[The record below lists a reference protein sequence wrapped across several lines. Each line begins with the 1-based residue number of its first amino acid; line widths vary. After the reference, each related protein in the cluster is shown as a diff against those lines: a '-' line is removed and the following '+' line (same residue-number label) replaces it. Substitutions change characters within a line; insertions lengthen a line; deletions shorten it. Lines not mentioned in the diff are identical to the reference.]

1 MTQAA
6 KVYGGSL
13 YDLAA
18 EEKLDGQIMEQMNEI
33 RQIFRENPGYLKLLG
48 EPAIPQE
55 ERMKLLDEAFGGQVE
70 PYLLNFLKLL
80 CEKKILREFSGCCE
94 EFTRRYNVDHGIV
107 EAVVTSAVK
116 LKEEQMEALRA
127 KLEKTSGKKIHLT
140 QKTDPTVLA
149 GLRVEMEGI
158 QLDGT
163 VQGRISDISK
173 RLETT
178 QLKYP
183 ARCFG
188 MNMPKARDMHKA
200 KCHHRR

>member
-1 MTQAA
+1 M
-6 KVYGGSL
+6 
-13 YDLAA
+13 
-18 EEKLDGQIMEQMNEI
+18 
-33 RQIFRENPGYLKLLG
+33 LG
-48 EPAIPQE
+48 EPAIPE
-55 ERMKLLDEAFGGQVE
+55 DERLKMIEEAFGGQAE
-70 PYLLNFLKLL
+70 RYLVNFLKLL
-80 CEKKILREFSGCCE
+80 CERKILREFAGCCE
-94 EFTRRYNVDHGIV
+94 EFIRRYNSAHGIA

-116 LKEEQMEALRA
+116 LSDTQMEALRA

-178 QLKYP
+178 QL
-183 ARCFG
+183 
-188 MNMPKARDMHKA
+188 
-200 KCHHRR
+200 

>member
-55 ERMKLLDEAFGGQVE
+55 ERMKLLNEAFGGQVE

-107 EAVVTSAVK
+107 EAVLTSAVK

-178 QLKYP
+178 QL
-183 ARCFG
+183 
-188 MNMPKARDMHKA
+188 
-200 KCHHRR
+200 

>member
-6 KVYGGSL
+6 RVYGGSL
-13 YDLAA
+13 YDLAT

-55 ERMKLLDEAFGGQVE
+55 ERIKLLDEAFGGQVE

-94 EFTRRYNVDHGIV
+94 EFTRRYNVDHNIAT
-107 EAVVTSAVK
+107 AVVTSAVA
-116 LKEEQMEALRA
+116 LTDEQMAALKD
-127 KLEKTSGKKIHLT
+127 KLEKISGKTVTLT

-149 GLRVEMEGI
+149 GLKVELEGR

-163 VQGRISDISK
+163 VKS
-173 RLETT
+173 RLDDLSRKLNE
-178 QLKYP
+178 LIV
-183 ARCFG
+183 
-188 MNMPKARDMHKA
+188 
-200 KCHHRR
+200 

>member
-48 EPAIPQE
+48 EPAVPQE
-55 ERMKLLDEAFGGQVE
+55 ERLKLLDEAFGGQIE

-80 CEKKILREFSGCCE
+80 CERKILREFSGCYE
-94 EFTRRYNVDHGIV
+94 EFVRRYNIDHGIA
-107 EAVVTSAVK
+107 EAVVTSAVR
-116 LKEEQMEALRA
+116 LKEEQMEALSA
-127 KLEKTSGKKIHLT
+127 KLEKVSGKKIHLT
-140 QKTDPTVLA
+140 QKTDPMVLA

-173 RLETT
+173 QLETT
-178 QLKYP
+178 RIK
-183 ARCFG
+183 
-188 MNMPKARDMHKA
+188 
-200 KCHHRR
+200 